1 MLPKLS
7 VIITVVSLMSLSTCG
22 TTLGQR
28 RAKDDT
34 KSIHASE
41 LNRSKVI
48 GSLGSALGEVVI
60 IEGVIADENYTK
72 RKADAGKLLLRVQ
85 AVNGKALKEEVIFD
99 FSPFLGA
106 DIRNPAVGAKFKYTG
121 YETGGF
127 SGIPDQAFDY
137 VPRVPTTGYYFST
150 SFVILR
156 DESGRK

>member
-7 VIITVVSLMSLSTCG
+7 VIFTAISLMSLTTCG
-22 TTLGQR
+22 TALGQGR
-28 RAKDDT
+28 PKGDT
-34 KSIHASE
+34 KPIRASE

-48 GSLGSALGEVVI
+48 GSLGYALGEVVI

-72 RKADAGKLLLRVQ
+72 RKADAGKFLLRVQ
-85 AVNGKALKEEVIFD
+85 AVNGKALKEEAVFE
-99 FSPFLGA
+99 FSPFSGVG
-106 DIRNPAVGAKFKYTG
+106 IRNPVVGARFKYTG

-127 SGIPDQAFDY
+127 SGVPDRAFDY

-156 DESGRK
+156 DESDRK

>member
-1 MLPKLS
+1 MS
-7 VIITVVSLMSLSTCG
+7 ITTCR

-28 RAKDDT
+28 RPKSDT
-34 KSIHASE
+34 ESIHASK

-48 GSLGSALGEVVI
+48 GSLGYALGEVVI
-60 IEGVIADENYTK
+60 IEGVIADDSYTR

-85 AVNGKALKEEVIFD
+85 AVNGKPLKEEALFD
-99 FSPFLGA
+99 FSPFVGA
-106 DIRNPAVGAKFKYTG
+106 DIRNPAVGARFKYTG

-127 SGIPDQAFDY
+127 SGIPEQAFDY